1 MKLGLLL
8 LSGIDITIITI
19 LFNINDIN
27 KLLHTKW
34 FHKTN
39 IVACDASPLK

>member
-8 LSGIDITIITI
+8 LSGIAITIITI

-27 KLLHTKW
+27 KLHTKL

-39 IVACDASPLK
+39 IVACDASPLQ